1 MNLTQI
7 NQCDSVV
14 IAVTQ
19 WKERIF
25 KTKIE
30 LPYSSVWNWFNTLVK
45 SIHMVIIWHMMG
57 EINAGWNA
65 HLFKTKKTGWFKFI
79 HNYAI
84 TAWQMD
90 FYQKSVKKKVKTRQP
105 REKKTIWMAFKHIS
119 RRHISNWWNDATNWK
134 ISFDQLISVKC
145 PIWNWNGKR

>member
-90 FYQKSVKKKVKTRQP
+90 FYQQISEKEGENKTTERKKNHLNGFQAHIQKTHL
-105 REKKTIWMAFKHIS
+105 ELMKWCDKLKDFVW
-119 RRHISNWWNDATNWK
+119 
-134 ISFDQLISVKC
+134 
-145 PIWNWNGKR
+145 PIN